1 MSSAAK
7 YAVEYK
13 QDGASNW
20 LSASANVTGT
30 SYTISGFRCGRGYDI
45 QVKSYGNGT
54 TALAQW
60 SLPSGTLDAST
71 SSCAV
76 VAPPQPTNA
85 RIATVPGAPASL
97 RVTFSRATGSTHN
110 YKFQL
115 YSSSFSAGTYTAVT
129 EANGG
134 VATATTSPV
143 TFTGLTRGKWYKA
156 KGQNCSSASHT
167 SCSALIG
174 FTSAIELPAAAGTTT
189 ASLSPDPATA
199 TFRNVGTEWHTF
211 PVSSTENVN
220 VVANPGS
227 GTPKIVLW
235 PSDPRGADQC
245 GFIENDDRRSRSNG
259 QSIYIAGCAAGSA
272 TVELRKVS
280 DNSVLRTY
288 TFTVTD
294 GSTPG
299 QCTRS
304 RDDCPSAPAAPTGLR
319 VTASA
324 INNIAGAWNPVSGA
338 SKYAVGYREDA
349 ASMWTETADNI
360 TGTSYTLTSLDC
372 GTAYDIGVRAVRV
385 VANLPDIKGDWATTD
400 LSAVSCDVFGS
411 GILQLDDTSPIWRV
425 PSGITDVYL
434 DVALSDPRISD
445 TNSGYIRVQ
454 ELDYRGDYVDVKRVK
469 TSADTGPLTGV
480 SGGDT
485 LRIKV
490 DPDVFDDS
498 AATVTL
504 TFHRGQGINTP
515 ITAKATVQKQQR
527 PNAPTNPTASV
538 NTSTGAVSLSWTP
551 GASRPQAAPHHY
563 EVEIVSAGLSP
574 VTAYTETNVT
584 SRSLQI
590 SDAWDRG
597 FAGDLQGKVRHCNS
611 VGGCSPAAV
620 DDFTQ
625 PPFDISPG
633 FRDENRID
641 SSFASVEWNILE
653 YGKVYLGTQGLPGNY
668 EYRLQSTRGTGLQT
682 DGQACDWSVWPN
694 AFSSWTDTDAFT
706 PVVRC
711 GMGDGPTDF
720 KIWSRS
726 KTTGLQFKTPNY
738 ERELGLPGHMLS
750 STIQY
755 AYENPLVSGA
765 SAARITTYKTGI
777 ETGADA
783 WDAVTN
789 SYDFQKIDN
798 LSANNVVTVQGYETS
813 VPDTS
818 TTCGNYKTIACVKP
832 SGRDT
837 STMHQGAQTLYFEHP
852 PVWNES
858 TRRQWTNNIT
868 TAMDPGFEYMP
879 AIMTHEFGHT
889 AGLHHSPSTDDIMG
903 PFIINDGTVVKTQL
917 SSYDI
922 AAMRVI
928 YSGRNSHT
936 D

>member
-1 MSSAAK
+1 MVANPGSTSPRVKAYATNPGLSYCPAQNEDGHYRSSGQSIYLAGCVAGTATVELRKASDHSVLRTYTFTVSSATNTLPAPAAPTGLRRTSSGATSIGVSWNSVSGAAK
-7 YAVEYK
+7 YAVEYRE
-13 QDGASNW
+13 DGASTWTTAADN
-20 LSASANVTGT
+20 LTGT
-30 SYTISGFRCGRGYDI
+30 TYAITGLRCGRNYDI
-45 QVKSYGNGT
+45 QVKSYGNDSSK
-54 TALAQW
+54 LAQW
-60 SLPSGTLDAST
+60 SLPSGTLDT
-71 SSCAV
+71 
-76 VAPPQPTNA
+76 
-85 RIATVPGAPASL
+85 
-97 RVTFSRATGSTHN
+97 
-110 YKFQL
+110 
-115 YSSSFSAGTYTAVT
+115 
-129 EANGG
+129 
-134 VATATTSPV
+134 ATATCV
-143 TFTGLTRGKWYKA
+143 A
-156 KGQNCSSASHT
+156 D
-167 SCSALIG
+167 
-174 FTSAIELPAAAGTTT
+174 T
-189 ASLSPDPATA
+189 ASLLPDPSTV
-199 TFRNVGTEWHTF
+199 TFRAEGTEWHEFT
-211 PVSSTENVN
+211 VSSSENVN

-227 GTPKIVLW
+227 VTPTIVLW
-235 PSDPRGADQC
+235 PSDPRGANHC

-272 TVELRKVS
+272 TVELRKAS
-280 DNSVLRTY
+280 DGTVLRTY

-304 RDDCPSAPAAPTGLR
+304 TDDCPSAPAAPTGLR

-324 INNIAGAWNPVSGA
+324 INNIAVAWNPVSGA
-338 SKYAVGYREDA
+338 SKYAVGYKETS
-349 ASMWTETADNI
+349 ASGWTSASDNI
-360 TGTSYTLTSLDC
+360 TGTSYTITSLDC
-372 GTAYDIGVRAVRV
+372 GTAYDIGVRAQRA
-385 VANLPDIKGDWATTD
+385 VANLPDIKGDWAETN
-400 LSAVSCDVFGS
+400 LSAVSCDAFGS
-411 GILQLDDTSPIWRV
+411 ATLQLGDTSAIWQV
-425 PSGITDVYL
+425 PSGVTDIYL
-434 DVALSDPRISD
+434 DVALSDNRITD
-445 TNSGYIRVQ
+445 TNAGYIRVQ
-454 ELDYRGDYVDVKRVK
+454 ELDYRGEYVDVKEVR

-498 AATVTL
+498 AAEVYL
-504 TFHRGQGINTP
+504 TFHNGRGINTP
-515 ITAKATVQKQQR
+515 VMAKATLQKQQR
-527 PNAPTNPTASV
+527 PNAPRNPTASV
-538 NTSTGAVSLSWTP
+538 NASTGAVSLSWIP
-551 GASRPQAAPHHY
+551 GVLRPQASPHHY
-563 EVEIVSAGLSP
+563 GVEITSAGSSP
-574 VTAYTETNVT
+574 VTVYTHDSVT
-584 SRSLQI
+584 ARSLQI
-590 SDAWDRG
+590 DNAWDRG
-597 FAGDLQGKVRHCNS
+597 FAGDLQVKVKHCNS
-611 VGGCSPAAV
+611 VGGCSVAATY
-620 DDFTQ
+620 DFTQ
-625 PPFDISPG
+625 PPFDVSPG

-682 DGQACDWSVWPN
+682 GRQACDWSVWPN

-711 GMGDGPTDF
+711 GMGDGSTDF

-726 KTTGLQFKTPNY
+726 KTTGLQFKTPSY
-738 ERELGLPGHMLS
+738 ERELGLPWHMLS

-783 WDAVTN
+783 WATVTN

-813 VPDTS
+813 VPDIS

-858 TRRQWTNNIT
+858 ARRQWTNNIA

-903 PFIINDGTVVKTQL
+903 PFIINDGTVVKEQL